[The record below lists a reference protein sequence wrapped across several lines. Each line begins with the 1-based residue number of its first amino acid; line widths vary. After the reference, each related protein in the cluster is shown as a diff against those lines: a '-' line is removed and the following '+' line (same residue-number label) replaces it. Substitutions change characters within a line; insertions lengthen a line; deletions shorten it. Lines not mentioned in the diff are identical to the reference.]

1 VEEGFTVKH
10 GLSSEIVQQLKSVF
24 APEMKPE
31 IFTQLWNEIDALPIV
46 FKVDFLHFEQLENV
60 AIKQKILN
68 EGVVFYQASS
78 AG

>member
-1 VEEGFTVKH
+1 MKH

>member
-1 VEEGFTVKH
+1 MKH

-31 IFTQLWNEIDALPIV
+31 IFTQLWNEIDTLPIV